1 MKHENSGKVQKN
13 PIHCNTKNLKLLQ
26 NSQILYIITTCVC
39 VRLCV
44 RRRFR
49 VLIDAVELARTVG
62 FGKPD
67 SARTVGFGKRVPGF
81 GKTGGQTGQGRAG
94 GRAGSVCPSVMQGR
108 AGGRA
113 VREGQGPN
121 KE

>member
-1 MKHENSGKVQKN
+1 
-13 PIHCNTKNLKLLQ
+13 
-26 NSQILYIITTCVC
+26 VC

-49 VLIDAVELARTVG
+49 VLIDAMEPARTVG

-67 SARTVGFGKRVPGF
+67 SARTVGFGK
-81 GKTGGQTGQGRAG
+81 TGGQTGQGEAG
-94 GRAGSVCPSVMQGR
+94 GRAGSVCPSVLQGR

>member
-1 MKHENSGKVQKN
+1 V
-13 PIHCNTKNLKLLQ
+13 
-26 NSQILYIITTCVC
+26 
-39 VRLCV
+39 
-44 RRRFR
+44 
-49 VLIDAVELARTVG
+49 VEPARTVG

-67 SARTVGFGKRVPGF
+67 SARTVGFGKRDSENGSR
-81 GKTGGQTGQGRAG
+81 GSEKRAARQGRVG
-94 GRAGSVCPSVMQGR
+94 PSVLQGR